1 MLYTLTARRLLSAG
15 VLTLGLA
22 GNALA
27 LDECQL
33 NLSEA
38 LLDFGQMNRLAQ
50 HDSDAQRLLGE
61 RRVSLSLSCPQA
73 LDPSLFYTALAANAQ
88 RFRFTDHGSYEIQVS
103 DAILDGKPVELGL
116 LPGVGQAPAASAATL
131 NWRPEHAIAPVQNG
145 AVLSGKH
152 FSVQLLVKAWA
163 DIAATHVREA
173 TTWDVSGQFEARRA
187 ERYRQLS
194 LRARFVPVACTP
206 QLSSGGIVDYGT
218 LSAKS
223 LNATSETALAA
234 KSLLFS
240 INCDAPARF
249 ALVMHD
255 NRDGTATGG
264 IDGTAYGLNLDA
276 SRNKIGR
283 YYLTIDPADF
293 TADTV
298 AQLYRTDSTSNGA
311 AWSSASGRQIAMA
324 ANSYLGFTDSI
335 GITTGPVAIQNLA
348 GTVRIRTYLAP
359 TQELD
364 LSDVVSI
371 DGAGTL
377 EIFYQ

>member
-1 MLYTLTARRLLSAG
+1 MLYTTTPRRLLSAG

-33 NLSEA
+33 NLSEP
-38 LLDFGQMNRLAQ
+38 LLDFGQMNRLTQ
-50 HDSDAQRLLGE
+50 NDGDAQRLLGE

-73 LDPSLFYTALAANAQ
+73 LDPSLFYTALAASAQ
-88 RFRFTDHGSYEIQVS
+88 RFRFTEQGSYEIQVS
-103 DAILDGKPVELGL
+103 DAVLDGKSVEVGL
-116 LPGVGQAPAASAATL
+116 LPGLGQAPVAGAATL
-131 NWRPEHAIAPVQNG
+131 TWRPEHGVAPVQNG
-145 AVLSGKH
+145 VVLRGKH
-152 FSVQLLVKAWA
+152 FAVQLSVKAWA
-163 DIAATHVREA
+163 DMAATQVRDA

-194 LRARFVPVACTP
+194 LRARFAPVACTP
-206 QLSSGGIVDYGT
+206 LLSSDVVDYGT

-223 LNATSETALAA
+223 LNATSETALPA

-283 YYLTIDPADF
+283 YYLTLDPADF
-293 TADTV
+293 TADTLP
-298 AQLYRTDSTSNGA
+298 QLYRTDSTTSGA
-311 AWSSASGRQIAMA
+311 AWSTSSGRQISMA
-324 ANSYLGFTDSI
+324 ANSYLGFTDSS
-335 GITTGPVAIQNLA
+335 GDTSGPVAIKNLS
-348 GTVRIRTYLAP
+348 GTLRIRTYLAP

-364 LSDVVSI
+364 LSNVVTI
-371 DGAGTL
+371 DGAGTI
-377 EIFYQ
+377 EIIYP